1 MKSVSPGLV
10 VEGREERVEGV
21 VEEAAEAHPQ
31 LVEVPADNPGGG
43 EESRRFN
50 EL

>member
-1 MKSVSPGLV
+1 VKSVSPGLV

-31 LVEVPADNPGGG
+31 VVEVPSDDPGAGK
-43 EESRRFN
+43 EAR
-50 EL
+50 

>member
-31 LVEVPADNPGGG
+31 VVEVPADNPGASK
-43 EESRRFN
+43 EA
-50 EL
+50 